1 MPPYKLKLSTI
12 KCQACEI
19 FHKVIRYV
27 QMLKME
33 FEQEDW
39 MLEGGCVYSDT
50 ELFFPVGSSMKA
62 MKQANEAKAICMECP
77 VVTECLEYA
86 IRTNQD
92 SGIWG
97 GTTEDER
104 KSIRRQYRKTGL
116 VING

>member
-1 MPPYKLKLSTI
+1 MPPYKFKFSTI
-12 KCQACEI
+12 KCLACEI
-19 FHKVIRYV
+19 FHKVMENV

-39 MLEGGCVYSDT
+39 MLDGSCAYSETD
-50 ELFFPVGSSMKA
+50 LFFPVGSSMKA
-62 MKQANEAKAICMECP
+62 MKQANEAKAICRECP

-116 VING
+116 VITG

>member
-1 MPPYKLKLSTI
+1 M
-12 KCQACEI
+12 
-19 FHKVIRYV
+19 FHKVMENV
-27 QMLKME
+27 QMLK
-33 FEQEDW
+33 W
-39 MLEGGCVYSDT
+39 NLNKKTGCWKVVVPLRNRP
-50 ELFFPVGSSMKA
+50 LFPCGFFMKA

-116 VING
+116 VITG